1 MFQTLV
7 ALLLLLPSS
16 QPQRPVRVVMD
27 TDLGQIEIEI
37 DAANAP
43 ATAANFLKYVDAG
56 LYDGGRFHRTV
67 RPDNQREKPVK
78 IAVIQGLR
86 TLPGALSSSRPFHSS
101 GRARQGSRTGTVRS
115 RWHETGRTP
124 RRTNSSFASAISLS
138 SILAASGTRMVRA
151 SPRSA
156 VWFGAWMS
164 SAASRNRPQ
173 KGKRCSLR
181 SQSSASADQTPRS
194 DRISYSCF
202 LEDSPAW
209 A

>member
-16 QPQRPVRVVMD
+16 QPQRPLRVVMD

-78 IAVIQGLR
+78 IAVIQG
-86 TLPGALSSSRPFHSS
+86 A
-101 GRARQGSRTGTVRS
+101 ANAA
-115 RWHETGRTP
+115 
-124 RRTNSSFASAISLS
+124 RRTEFLPAIPLERTSKTG
-138 SILAASGTRMVRA
+138 LAHRDGTISMARDGPDTATDEFFICVGDQ
-151 SPRSA
+151 PELD
-156 VWFGAWMS
+156 FG
-164 SAASRNRPQ
+164 
-173 KGKRCSLR
+173 GKRNPDGQGFAAFGR
-181 SQSSASADQTPRS
+181 VVRGMDVVR
-194 DRISYSCF
+194 RIQ
-202 LEDSPAW
+202 ESPAKGETLQPPVTIQRVRRSN
-209 A
+209 AAL